1 MTKGAGGV
9 AVDVRSSAQGSKR
22 QLYLVQLVVRFLQ
35 RLQAGVPVFGRLR
48 QFLHLLAHLLYFRQ
62 LLLCFALDIAGG
74 CLWDEA
80 RK

>member
-1 MTKGAGGV
+1 
-9 AVDVRSSAQGSKR
+9 
-22 QLYLVQLVVRFLQ
+22 
-35 RLQAGVPVFGRLR
+35 
-48 QFLHLLAHLLYFRQ
+48 LYFRQ